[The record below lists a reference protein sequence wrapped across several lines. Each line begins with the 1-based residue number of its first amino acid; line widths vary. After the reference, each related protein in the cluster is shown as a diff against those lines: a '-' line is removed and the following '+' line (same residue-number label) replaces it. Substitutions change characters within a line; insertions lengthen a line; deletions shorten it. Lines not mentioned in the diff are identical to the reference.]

1 MSINHWKLLGQLKNS
16 LSKITNDK
24 FFQNVFG
31 KDTFHM
37 INKIPVVFS
46 NEFLK
51 YFEQY
56 NQGTKFNK
64 NDAKSQQN
72 LPTVL
77 QDAKTKLKTKDGIKE
92 IKPKWKIK
100 RSVSK
105 CSILSQTQHVIL
117 SIETAENEITLLG
130 RIEALIVHLKQFPEA
145 RNIAI
150 RAGAIRTLLK
160 VRRKT
165 DGVCDIQ
172 AAIREGLALLGYS
185 DPVTGNGIRILAMDG
200 GGIRG
205 LLVLEMLKKLE
216 ELTGKRVHE
225 LFDLFC
231 GVSTGAIL
239 SFSLGIHHTDLNQV
253 AEGYKDISRE
263 VFKQSPLWG
272 TGNLV
277 WSQAYY
283 DTSLWEKKLQE
294 HLGTNSLIST
304 SRNSNC
310 PKLCAISAV
319 VNQSRLSAYVF
330 RNYSLPWRVRPYY
343 SGSSEYEVWQ
353 AARASAAAPTYF
365 EEFKLGKFLH
375 QDGGILVNNPTA
387 VALHEA
393 KLIWPNTPIQCVV
406 SFGTGRSVPTPTDIY
421 KSTPKSSSSTSWT
434 DKFYKILDS
443 ATDTEGSESCY
454 ITVNNFHVRYLL
466 YLYQNFFVF

>member
-1 MSINHWKLLGQLKNS
+1 
-16 LSKITNDK
+16 
-24 FFQNVFG
+24 
-31 KDTFHM
+31 
-37 INKIPVVFS
+37 
-46 NEFLK
+46 
-51 YFEQY
+51 
-56 NQGTKFNK
+56 
-64 NDAKSQQN
+64 
-72 LPTVL
+72 
-77 QDAKTKLKTKDGIKE
+77 
-92 IKPKWKIK
+92 
-100 RSVSK
+100 
-105 CSILSQTQHVIL
+105 LSQTQHVIL

-239 SFSLGIHHTDLNQV
+239 SFSLGIHHTDLNEV

-310 PKLCAISAV
+310 PKV
-319 VNQSRLSAYVF
+319 
-330 RNYSLPWRVRPYY
+330 
-343 SGSSEYEVWQ
+343 
-353 AARASAAAPTYF
+353 
-365 EEFKLGKFLH
+365 
-375 QDGGILVNNPTA
+375 
-387 VALHEA
+387 
-393 KLIWPNTPIQCVV
+393 
-406 SFGTGRSVPTPTDIY
+406 
-421 KSTPKSSSSTSWT
+421 
-434 DKFYKILDS
+434 
-443 ATDTEGSESCY
+443 
-454 ITVNNFHVRYLL
+454 
-466 YLYQNFFVF
+466 FVF

>member
-1 MSINHWKLLGQLKNS
+1 
-16 LSKITNDK
+16 
-24 FFQNVFG
+24 
-31 KDTFHM
+31 M

-105 CSILSQTQHVIL
+105 VFLQKLKKNCNYEIKFQCSILSQTQHVIL

-150 RAGAIRTLLK
+150 RVMYLINYSKHLLTNVLHMQAGAIRTLLK

-239 SFSLGIHHTDLNQV
+239 SFSLGI
-253 AEGYKDISRE
+253 I
-263 VFKQSPLWG
+263 
-272 TGNLV
+272 
-277 WSQAYY
+277 
-283 DTSLWEKKLQE
+283 
-294 HLGTNSLIST
+294 
-304 SRNSNC
+304 
-310 PKLCAISAV
+310 
-319 VNQSRLSAYVF
+319 
-330 RNYSLPWRVRPYY
+330 
-343 SGSSEYEVWQ
+343 
-353 AARASAAAPTYF
+353 
-365 EEFKLGKFLH
+365 
-375 QDGGILVNNPTA
+375 
-387 VALHEA
+387 
-393 KLIWPNTPIQCVV
+393 
-406 SFGTGRSVPTPTDIY
+406 
-421 KSTPKSSSSTSWT
+421 
-434 DKFYKILDS
+434 
-443 ATDTEGSESCY
+443 
-454 ITVNNFHVRYLL
+454 
-466 YLYQNFFVF
+466 